1 MESMAIDSER
11 GGAKSWPD
19 SGVPIEEGPEKSA
32 EEPLTFE
39 QVQNELGGYVFKV
52 TDEIRLQR
60 FLCLGTERTIFDF
73 HTGEVTLTLEK
84 DICNCITR

>member
-1 MESMAIDSER
+1 MESMEIDSER
-11 GGAKSWPD
+11 DGAKSWPD

-32 EEPLTFE
+32 EEPLTSK

-52 TDEIRLQR
+52 MDEIRLRR
-60 FLCLGTERTIFDF
+60 FLCLGTEKSIF